1 MYSKEKIVL
10 LNQQNFDQKLHIKE
24 LVNILSSQK
33 ISSHLMEQEIADLN
47 KKNQSLVD
55 QMDKLNILND
65 YIQDQ
70 NKLIEDSKI
79 TICKL
84 NAVIV
89 KSQKDLSSMD
99 YISKTLAEKQVC

>member
-24 LVNILSSQK
+24 LENIISFQK
-33 ISSHLMEQEIADLN
+33 NSSHLMEQEIADLN

-55 QMDKLNILND
+55 QMDKLNIH

-79 TICKL
+79 TICEL
-84 NAVIV
+84 NAVLV

-99 YISKTLAEKQVC
+99 FLSKTLSEKQVC